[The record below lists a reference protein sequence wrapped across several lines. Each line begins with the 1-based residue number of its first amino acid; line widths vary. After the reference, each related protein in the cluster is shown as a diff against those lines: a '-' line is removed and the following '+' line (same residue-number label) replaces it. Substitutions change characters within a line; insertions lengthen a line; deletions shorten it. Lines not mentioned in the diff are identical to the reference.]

1 MNVTC
6 SQALHVRTM
15 SDRHSIRLLHVQGSE
30 LCVHYDSKVWERLF
44 YEKKLEFLLWKMYSM
59 HLCVNLLYLFY
70 RNHRFY
76 LYAMNNRT
84 AYRYKYNKLAL
95 KIFYYRTFYIN
106 NCK

>member
-1 MNVTC
+1 
-6 SQALHVRTM
+6 
-15 SDRHSIRLLHVQGSE
+15 
-30 LCVHYDSKVWERLF
+30 
-44 YEKKLEFLLWKMYSM
+44 M
-59 HLCVNLLYLFY
+59 HLRVNLLYLFY

-84 AYRYKYNKLAL
+84 AYGYKYNNKLAL